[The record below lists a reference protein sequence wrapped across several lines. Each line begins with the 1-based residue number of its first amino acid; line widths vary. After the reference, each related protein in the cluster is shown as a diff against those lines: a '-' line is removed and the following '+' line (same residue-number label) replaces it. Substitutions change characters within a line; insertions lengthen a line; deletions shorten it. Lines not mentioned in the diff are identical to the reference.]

1 MQSDILSPKWNLVV
15 YSDSDWAGDKEKR
28 TSVTGFII
36 FFMDVPIIWRSKA
49 QASVALS
56 STEAEYYAIS
66 EAAKETKFVYQLLK
80 EMGIEIELPIIMRV
94 DNVGAIF
101 MSENP
106 GGSSRTRHI
115 DTRYHFV
122 KEFIEDGFIKIIFV
136 KSAEN
141 KSDGFRKNTSSDT
154 YESHTKEYMIEK
166 SKLSNH
172 QNEPRK
178 GVTGLVPSDDPGTG
192 SDPVTER
199 NSVNDQVESDSI
211 ASPNRGETPAE
222 VPERNDV
229 PNLEGKESKVMGP
242 KEILK

>member
-1 MQSDILSPKWNLVV
+1 MV

-36 FFMDVPIIWRSKA
+36 FFMDVPIIWKSKA

-66 EAAKETKFVYQLLK
+66 EAAKEAKFVYQLLK
-80 EMGIEIELPIIMRV
+80 GLGIKIELPIIMRV

-141 KSDGFRKNTSSDT
+141 KSDGFTKNTSCDVYDKHS
-154 YESHTKEYMIEK
+154 KEYLVEK
-166 SKLSNH
+166 GNVMDH

-178 GVTGLVPSDDPGTG
+178 GVTGLDPSDDPGTG
-192 SDPVTER
+192 SDPDKVRPKSNKT
-199 NSVNDQVESDSI
+199 S
-211 ASPNRGETPAE
+211 SPDRGEMMPDMTVRKNNPD
-222 VPERNDV
+222 R
-229 PNLEGKESKVMGP
+229 EGEKSKVIGR
-242 KEILK
+242 EGILG

>member
-1 MQSDILSPKWNLVV
+1 MLLYLVKHSRPDIANATRELSKCMDRATPAAFKEMLRVIKFVPDTKDYGLKIRPLQLDLSNPKWNLVV

-36 FFMDVPIIWRSKA
+36 FFMDVPIIWKSKA

-56 STEAEYYAIS
+56 STKAEYYAIS
-66 EAAKETKFVYQLLK
+66 EAAKEAKFVYQLLK
-80 EMGIEIELPIIMRV
+80 GLGIEIELPIIMRV

-141 KSDGFRKNTSSDT
+141 KSDGFTKNTSSD
-154 YESHTKEYMIEK
+154 
-166 SKLSNH
+166 
-172 QNEPRK
+172 
-178 GVTGLVPSDDPGTG
+178 V
-192 SDPVTER
+192 
-199 NSVNDQVESDSI
+199 
-211 ASPNRGETPAE
+211 
-222 VPERNDV
+222 
-229 PNLEGKESKVMGP
+229 
-242 KEILK
+242 